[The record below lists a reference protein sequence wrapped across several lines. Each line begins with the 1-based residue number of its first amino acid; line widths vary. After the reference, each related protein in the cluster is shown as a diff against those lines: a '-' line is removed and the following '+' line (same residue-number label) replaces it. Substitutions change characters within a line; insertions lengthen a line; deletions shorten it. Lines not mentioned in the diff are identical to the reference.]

1 MTNPAA
7 NVEERLSRL
16 GAAAPARLVPAV
28 ELGIGLVDGYALYD
42 SPLGK
47 VAVTFN
53 PDGVTSV
60 DLAAG
65 DFAQRFLDRFGRRAR
80 AALPPP
86 AWQMAIGRALEQGRP
101 GRLPIDF
108 GALTEFQQKVLTIAA
123 TIPRGQVR
131 PYAWL
136 AAESGRPKAARAVGS
151 TMARNPVP
159 LIVPCHRV
167 VRSDGRIGEYSL
179 GGPTNKQSLLR
190 AEGVDPRFL
199 EALATAGY
207 RYLGSDTTGIFCL
220 PTCSSAR
227 RITPSHLHRFTD
239 KESAESM
246 GFRACRQCRP

>member
-1 MTNPAA
+1 MTNPASL
-7 NVEERLSRL
+7 EDRLSRL
-16 GAAAPARLVPAV
+16 GGSAPARLVPAV
-28 ELGIGLVDGYALYD
+28 ELGTGLVDGYALYD
-42 SPLGK
+42 SPLGE

-53 PDGVTSV
+53 PRGVTSV
-60 DLAAG
+60 DLADQA
-65 DFAQRFLDRFGRRAR
+65 FPQRFQTRFGRQAR

-86 AWQMAIGRALEQGRP
+86 AWQTAIGRALEQGRP

-108 GALTEFQQKVLTIAA
+108 GSLTGFQQAVLTIAA

-167 VRSDGRIGEYSL
+167 VRSDGLIGEYSL
-179 GGPTNKQSLLR
+179 GGPSNKRSLLR
-190 AEGVDPRFL
+190 AEGIDSGYL

-220 PTCSSAR
+220 PTCSNAR
-227 RITPSHLHRFTD
+227 RITPAHLLRFAD
-239 KESAESM
+239 KDSAESI